1 MFLEMIR
8 LSKLLTILLTILLS
22 FTLSA
27 CQLVQINHADQNQKQ
42 KPTPTP
48 PSKVTIAAIGDV
60 IVHESQLQAGKRGN
74 HYDFNGFFQAV
85 KPYLSA
91 TDLTVANLET
101 TLAGP
106 SKPYSGYPNFN
117 TPDEILDA
125 VQYSGIDILTTAN
138 NHAYD
143 TGEKGVIRTHLTIKK
158 KGFLTTGTAP
168 SHGERKGVLVE
179 KNGIKIGF
187 LAYTEQV
194 NGTPSL
200 DNKSYLIN
208 RINPKL
214 ITKDIQELKQQGAE
228 SVVVSLHWGTEYQL
242 IPNDFQK
249 ETALKVFQAGAD
261 VILGSHPHVLQP
273 IEKMIVNGKE
283 KLIIY
288 SMGNFISNQS
298 DPHTDEGVIIYF
310 DVKRNQKNG
319 QISVSSTSFLPTVV
333 NKYKKDGILQY
344 LIVPLPTK
352 EPANLSNFPRLT
364 RKKWESAWSN
374 TEAMMTKND
383 AFPVFSL
390 NQ

>member
-1 MFLEMIR
+1 
-8 LSKLLTILLTILLS
+8 LLTILLS

-27 CQLVQINHADQNQKQ
+27 CQLVQINHADQKQ
-42 KPTPTP
+42 KPAPTP
-48 PSKVTIAAIGDV
+48 LPKVTIAAIGDV
-60 IVHESQLQAGKRGN
+60 ITHESQLQAGKRGN
-74 HYDFNGFFQAV
+74 HYDFKGFFQV
-85 KPYLSA
+85 VQPYLSS

-138 NHAYD
+138 NHSYD

-168 SHGERKGVLVE
+168 SPKERKGILVE

-194 NGTPSL
+194 NGTSVNKSSVNKSSV
-200 DNKSYLIN
+200 NKSYLIN
-208 RINPKL
+208 RIDPKL
-214 ITKDIQELKQQGAE
+214 IAKDIQELKLQGAE
-228 SVVVSLHWGTEYQL
+228 SVVVSLHWGMEYQRT
-242 IPNDFQK
+242 PNDFQK
-249 ETALKVFQAGAD
+249 KTALKVFQAGAD
-261 VILGSHPHVLQP
+261 VILGSHPHVQQP

-310 DVKRNQKNG
+310 DVTKNKNG

-333 NKYKKDGILQY
+333 NKYKKDGMLQY

-352 EPANLSNFPRLT
+352 EPANLSNFPGLT
-364 RKKWESAWSN
+364 RKKWESSWSN

>member
-1 MFLEMIR
+1 MIR
-8 LSKLLTILLTILLS
+8 LSKLFTILLTILLS

-27 CQLVQINHADQNQKQ
+27 CQLVQINHADQKQ
-42 KPTPTP
+42 KPAPTP
-48 PSKVTIAAIGDV
+48 LPKVTIAAIGDV
-60 IVHESQLQAGKRGN
+60 ITHESQLQAGKRGN
-74 HYDFNGFFQAV
+74 HYDFKGFFQV
-85 KPYLSA
+85 VQPYLSS

-106 SKPYSGYPNFN
+106 NKPYSGYPNFN

-138 NHAYD
+138 NHSYD

-168 SHGERKGVLVE
+168 SPKERKGILVE

-194 NGTPSL
+194 NGTSV
-200 DNKSYLIN
+200 NKSYLIN
-208 RINPKL
+208 RIDPKL
-214 ITKDIQELKQQGAE
+214 IAKDIQELKQQGAE
-228 SVVVSLHWGTEYQL
+228 SVVVSLHWGMEYQRT
-242 IPNDFQK
+242 PNDFQK
-249 ETALKVFQAGAD
+249 KTALKVFQAGAD
-261 VILGSHPHVLQP
+261 VILGSHPHVQQP

-310 DVKRNQKNG
+310 DVTKNKNG

-333 NKYKKDGILQY
+333 NKYKKDGMLQY

-352 EPANLSNFPRLT
+352 EPANLSNFPGLT
-364 RKKWESAWSN
+364 RKKWESSWSN